1 MTTIRNE
8 VLYRLYVVVAALVI
22 VAVVIFGKAFKI
34 SLIDGEYWRS
44 KAQDKYVQFHRVE
57 ADRGNI
63 LASDGSLL
71 ATSLP
76 YFDVAFD
83 PNSSGM
89 TEADFNMYI
98 DSLAYNLATYVDPS
112 FPPGA
117 YRDFLIQKRL
127 EGSQYVPI
135 KKNVS
140 FEQIK
145 QIRDFPLFNRGQFK
159 GGLIVMPKFRRER
172 PFGLLAHRT
181 IGYVR
186 EGITPVGLEGRYN
199 DVLAG
204 EDGQQMMMRVG
215 EDVWKPME
223 DLAKIEPKSGKDI
236 LTTIDLD
243 IQDITE
249 EALFRA
255 VDRHRAQY
263 GVAIVMEVETG
274 AIRAISNIGRTPEGN
289 LWETYNYAIG
299 SATEPGSTFKLA
311 AMMAL
316 LETGRI
322 NLSDTIELD
331 EGKAQFYKDV
341 MQDAHPHKFDSVT
354 IQEAFEMSSNVGM
367 AKLVQKYFGDTKKE
381 EKFIDYLKEFNLHLK
396 TGIDIEGEAAPY
408 VKEANSAADGWSG
421 TTLPWMATG
430 YEVMLTPLQILN
442 FYNAVANDGTMMK
455 PYLVSEI
462 QEYGNTIERIPP
474 TVVKRKIASR
484 RALEQARLLLEG
496 VVERGTASKLKT
508 ERYSFAGKTGTAQVN
523 YKRLNEKT
531 HVGGYQATFVGYF
544 PADKPKYSCIVVIS
558 EPKLFGIYGGE
569 VSLPVFR
576 EIADQIFATKLDLQ
590 NPINDQAK
598 PVLAKNQLPD
608 FNIGDRK
615 ELEYLLEEF
624 DLTYVSEDDS
634 PIAVLRAPS
643 DTLSLQPYTL
653 SKKRIPSVVGMG
665 LRDALYVLENLGLRV
680 EISSGVGKVIQQS
693 IKAGTPVRGQTIY
706 LRLG

>member
-44 KAQDKYVQFHRVE
+44 RAQDKYVQFHRVE

-89 TEADFNMYI
+89 TEADFNLYI
-98 DSLAYNLATYVDPS
+98 DSLAYNLAIYVDPS
-112 FPPGA
+112 FTPGA

-127 EGSQYVPI
+127 EGAQYVPI

-204 EDGQQMMMRVG
+204 EDGQQLMMRVG
-215 EDVWKPME
+215 EDVWKPIE

-311 AMMAL
+311 TMMAL

-322 NLSDTIELD
+322 NLSDTIEID

-341 MQDAHPHKFDSVT
+341 MQDAHPHDLDSIT

-381 EKFIDYLKEFNLHLK
+381 EQFIDYLKEFNLHLK
-396 TGIDIEGEAAPY
+396 TGVDIEGEAAPY
-408 VKEANSAADGWSG
+408 VKEANSSADGWSG

-523 YKRLNEKT
+523 YKRLNSKT

-590 NPINDQAK
+590 NPINDEAK
-598 PVLAKNQLPD
+598 PVLAKSQLPD
-608 FNIGDRK
+608 FNIGDRR
-615 ELEYLLEEF
+615 ELEYLLKEF

-634 PIAVLRAPS
+634 PIAVLRASS
-643 DTLSLQPYTL
+643 DTLSLQPYTI

-665 LRDALYVLENLGLRV
+665 LRDALYILENLGLRV

>member
-8 VLYRLYVVVAALVI
+8 VLYRLYVVVAALAI
-22 VAVVIFGKAFKI
+22 VAVVIFAKAFKI

-44 KAQDKYVQFHRVE
+44 RAQDKYVQFHRVE

-89 TEADFNMYI
+89 TEADFNLYI
-98 DSLAYNLATYVDPS
+98 DSLAYCLATYVDPS
-112 FPPGA
+112 FTPGA

-127 EGSQYVPI
+127 EGAQYVPI

-145 QIRDFPLFNRGQFK
+145 KIRDFPLFNQGQFK

-204 EDGQQMMMRVG
+204 EDGQQLMMRVG
-215 EDVWKPME
+215 EDVWKPIE

-311 AMMAL
+311 TMMAL

-322 NLSDTIELD
+322 NLSDTIEID

-341 MQDAHPHKFDSVT
+341 MQDAHPHDLDSIT

-381 EKFIDYLKEFNLHLK
+381 EQFIDYLKEFNLHLK
-396 TGIDIEGEAAPY
+396 TGVDIEGEAAPY
-408 VKEANSAADGWSG
+408 VKEANSSADGWSG

-523 YKRLNEKT
+523 YKRLNSKT

-590 NPINDQAK
+590 NPINDEAK
-598 PVLAKNQLPD
+598 PVLAKSQLPD
-608 FNIGDRK
+608 FNIGDRR
-615 ELEYLLEEF
+615 ELEYLLKEF
-624 DLTYVSEDDS
+624 DLTYASEDDS
-634 PIAVLRAPS
+634 PIAVLRASS

-665 LRDALYVLENLGLRV
+665 LRDALYILENLGLRV